1 MLEYFP
7 QLIDGLFLL
16 LGDDHREIRIV
27 CFLSSFHSQ
36 ETDDILSSFLS
47 EIKSSEM
54 SPVVMN
60 TLVNTLLTLS
70 HHNDRFIRLTSV
82 MWIYEFILLDDEWS
96 IPYARMLRALLPCY
110 ADNEADIR
118 TRAEACCRELLKSVS
133 FDVILSSSWKTT
145 QIKWNCFLL
154 LKLHVQYCPSNTM
167 FNAWYVWKWL
177 MFF

>member
-16 LGDDHREIRIV
+16 LGDDRREIRIV
-27 CFLSSFHSQ
+27 RFLSFVHSK
-36 ETDDILSSFLS
+36 ETDDILTSFLS

-60 TLVNTLLTLS
+60 TIMNTLLTLS

-82 MWIYEFILLDDEWS
+82 MWIYEFILLDDEWDL
-96 IPYARMLRALLPCY
+96 PYARMLRALLPCY

-118 TRAEACCRELLKSVS
+118 TRAEACCRELLKSVG
-133 FDVILSSSWKTT
+133 DVHSIL
-145 QIKWNCFLL
+145 I
-154 LKLHVQYCPSNTM
+154 
-167 FNAWYVWKWL
+167 
-177 MFF
+177 